1 MFQAFA
7 PHFNDSGISL
17 VIWLLYTHLVPNS
30 FRLIINWWIYG
41 VKTQTSKSQT
51 SLLPNDKIFLK
62 PVFLKLVKVFLHSLV
77 FSNCSH
83 KENLYSACQF
93 LAWLYFVSVSRP
105 RKAKSQTSSPA
116 KNFSNE
122 SSKVDAVAGNN
133 PAFLSRV
140 QFKCEP

>member
-1 MFQAFA
+1 M
-7 PHFNDSGISL
+7 
-17 VIWLLYTHLVPNS
+17 
-30 FRLIINWWIYG
+30 R
-41 VKTQTSKSQT
+41 
-51 SLLPNDKIFLK
+51 KIFIQ
-62 PVFLKLVKVFLHSLV
+62 LVNPLPG
-77 FSNCSH
+77 CM
-83 KENLYSACQF
+83 
-93 LAWLYFVSVSRP
+93 YFVSVGRP